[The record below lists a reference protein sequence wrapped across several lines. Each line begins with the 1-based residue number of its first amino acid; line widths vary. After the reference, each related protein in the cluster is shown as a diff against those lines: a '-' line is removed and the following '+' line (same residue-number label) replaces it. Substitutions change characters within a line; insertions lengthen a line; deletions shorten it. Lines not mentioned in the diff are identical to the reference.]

1 MDDEK
6 VLKLEDLPDGENL
19 TQEDLDEIDKEMS
32 EAVEETI
39 KKIDEEVAKDKQL
52 QQEADEMFDT
62 DDIQER
68 IKIWKKYHPNETMT
82 F

>member
-6 VLKLEDLPDGENL
+6 VLNLEDLQDGENL

-52 QQEADEMFDT
+52 QKEADEMFDT